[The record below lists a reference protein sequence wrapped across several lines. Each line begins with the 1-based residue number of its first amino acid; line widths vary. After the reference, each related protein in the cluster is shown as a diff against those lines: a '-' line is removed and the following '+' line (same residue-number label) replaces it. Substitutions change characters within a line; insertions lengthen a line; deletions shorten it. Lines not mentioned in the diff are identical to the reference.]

1 MKATDQTTQADKS
14 KLQKF
19 YDECVGF
26 YKEANHSKE
35 NWQKYQ
41 TVLADVKAVLEN
53 ENATQDEVD
62 NALKVLVEITGI
74 LNKELEDAGKEPTTP
89 PTPTTPN
96 GEGNNGGNGN
106 VTTGDM
112 TTWGMTAV
120 VMLLAVGAVV
130 VVIRRK
136 RETR

>member
-1 MKATDQTTQADKS
+1 MHLRQLS
-14 KLQKF
+14 
-19 YDECVGF
+19 
-26 YKEANHSKE
+26 
-35 NWQKYQ
+35 
-41 TVLADVKAVLEN
+41 VLEN